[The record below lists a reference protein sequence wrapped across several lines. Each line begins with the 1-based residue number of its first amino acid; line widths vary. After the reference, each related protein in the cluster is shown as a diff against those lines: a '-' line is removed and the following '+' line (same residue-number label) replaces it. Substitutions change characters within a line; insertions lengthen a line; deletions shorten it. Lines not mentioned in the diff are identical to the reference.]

1 MPCRIER
8 FDSREGPVV
17 LVVSGRLQ
25 GEHVHTLRDL
35 LQREVG
41 VVAIDLT
48 DVLLVDREAVT
59 LLSLS
64 ERKGIELRNCPAYVR
79 EWVTREKAR
88 IESGWSDLHAGAG
101 GDIENE

>member
-1 MPCRIER
+1 
-8 FDSREGPVV
+8 
-17 LVVSGRLQ
+17 
-25 GEHVHTLRDL
+25 VHTLSDL
-35 LQREVG
+35 LQREIG

-48 DVLLVDREAVT
+48 NVLLVDREGVT

-88 IESGWSDLHAGAG
+88 IESERSDLRAGVG
-101 GDIENE
+101 GDAKNE

>member
-8 FDSREGPVV
+8 LDSRDGPAV

-25 GEHVHTLRDL
+25 GQHVHTLRDL
-35 LQREVG
+35 LQREIG

-64 ERKGIELRNCPAYVR
+64 ERKGLELRNCPAYVR

-88 IESGWSDLHAGAG
+88 IESGRSDLHAGAG
-101 GDIENE
+101 GDVENE

>member
-1 MPCRIER
+1 MACRIER
-8 FDSREGPVV
+8 LDSREGPAV

-25 GEHVHTLRDL
+25 GQHVHTLRDL
-35 LQREVG
+35 LQRDIG

-64 ERKGIELRNCPAYVR
+64 ELKGIELRNCPAYVR
-79 EWVTREKAR
+79 EWVTREEAR
-88 IESGWSDLHAGAG
+88 IESGRSDLHAG
-101 GDIENE
+101 DVEDE